1 MTVIQTTLETCRGV
15 RLVTPSLESDKAR
28 LFLLSL
34 YSTRHLIEM
43 DLADC
48 VDENVKLHLQDCFT
62 EMTKAIYK
70 QGGAL

>member
-48 VDENVKLHLQDCFT
+48 VDENVKLHLQDCFN
-62 EMTKAIYK
+62 EMTQAINK